1 MPRPPVKRSKLN
13 TSNQAAK
20 RTPNN
25 PLSSSPAARRRQL
38 HEKLAHKSIGRV
50 PDDSDDSDEL
60 VVKSSTPRNRRG
72 VPRQEIYAS
81 GGVAKGDQV
90 AAHKSSSHK
99 RERVVPEELSRSEA
113 RLNGGGKN
121 AQPKTRGLRPI
132 NRLSTSQTAPPT
144 TSKVPTSVIRSPAE
158 YASVH
163 ASREGGRK
171 SPAAE
176 TSILGPI
183 RTRKRQP
190 SILRSIDGPDSSVL
204 DPDLEDFLPDD
215 QSTPLNTSRKRK
227 LSRSPRVSTP
237 VQSAPQADVLTTGNT
252 DVTNG
257 QPDLPPLLPSA
268 TSQRQQSPPEI
279 DSDTMAPPQSSS
291 SSPSPVKAK
300 TPLPSTTKLNNRKTK
315 ESKPLSTA
323 ALQALMPTRRQQ
335 RARRE
340 RAAKAT
346 SEFDIPEDSS
356 DPPNGAAENQAADP
370 DAGESYIA
378 SPKPT
383 RKGKKTTL
391 HQTMK
396 LQKRNKLP
404 TLQKSNPKSSRTSKG
419 KEGGGAEG
427 GRSIYGKPKR
437 HNSSTHSPSPSPPT
451 SKSISTTRA
460 TPLAAVAK
468 ISSSSQQQ
476 QQPKQQ
482 APPPPPPPQSTRG
495 KSLRSYSKAA
505 REPEQGDKENR
516 PSHSSADSSRR
527 GKVTPRQSR
536 GEALPPDDT
545 DDTDDD
551 ISIEIGRPYRRSG
564 TIAAAAA
571 AAAAAAIADADADD
585 ESGADLLRQEQARL
599 AQKFKEVDDWDL
611 EFEDVT
617 MMDDG

>member
-13 TSNQAAK
+13 NSNQAAK
-20 RTPNN
+20 RAPNN

-38 HEKLAHKSIGRV
+38 HEKLAHKSLGRV

-72 VPRQEIYAS
+72 VARQEIYAS
-81 GGVAKGDQV
+81 GGVAKGDKV

-113 RLNGGGKN
+113 RLNGVGKN
-121 AQPKTRGLRPI
+121 AQTKTRGLRPI
-132 NRLSTSQTAPPT
+132 NRLSTSQTAQPT
-144 TSKVPTSVIRSPAE
+144 TSKVPASVIRSPSE
-158 YASVH
+158 YASVD

-171 SPAAE
+171 SPVPE

-190 SILRSIDGPDSSVL
+190 SILRSIDGPDSSLL
-204 DPDLEDFLPDD
+204 DPDLDDFLPDD
-215 QSTPLNTSRKRK
+215 QSTPLNASRKRK
-227 LSRSPRVSTP
+227 LSRSPRASTP
-237 VQSAPQADVLTTGNT
+237 VQSAPQADVLTTGNK

-257 QPDLPPLLPSA
+257 EPDLPLLLSSA
-268 TSQRQQSPPEI
+268 TSQRQQSQQSPPEI

-291 SSPSPVKAK
+291 SGPSPVKAK

-315 ESKPLSTA
+315 EPKSLSTA

-356 DPPNGAAENQAADP
+356 DPPNGTTENQAADS
-370 DAGESYIA
+370 DAEESYIA

-383 RKGKKTTL
+383 KKGKKTKLNKKNKIPTL
-391 HQTMK
+391 H
-396 LQKRNKLP
+396 
-404 TLQKSNPKSSRTSKG
+404 KSKPKSSQTSKG
-419 KEGGGAEG
+419 KEAGGAEG
-427 GRSIYGKPKR
+427 GRSISGKPKPQ
-437 HNSSTHSPSPSPPT
+437 NPSTQSPSPSPPT

-468 ISSSSQQQ
+468 TSSSQQQ
-476 QQPKQQ
+476 QQPPLP
-482 APPPPPPPQSTRG
+482 ASPQPTRG
-495 KSLRSYSKAA
+495 RSLRSYSKAA
-505 REPEQGDKENR
+505 REAEPGSEEKEQGDKENR
-516 PSHSSADSSRR
+516 RSRSSADSSRR
-527 GKVTPRQSR
+527 ERVTPRQSP
-536 GEALPPDDT
+536 GEAPPPDDT
-545 DDTDDD
+545 DTND
-551 ISIEIGRPYRRSG
+551 ISIEIGRSYRSR
-564 TIAAAAA
+564 TNAAAAV
-571 AAAAAAIADADADD
+571 ADADD
-585 ESGADLLRQEQARL
+585 ESRVDLLREEQARL
-599 AQKFKEVDDWDL
+599 AQKFKEVDEWDL

-617 MMDDG
+617 MMDDDDDAGGPLAR